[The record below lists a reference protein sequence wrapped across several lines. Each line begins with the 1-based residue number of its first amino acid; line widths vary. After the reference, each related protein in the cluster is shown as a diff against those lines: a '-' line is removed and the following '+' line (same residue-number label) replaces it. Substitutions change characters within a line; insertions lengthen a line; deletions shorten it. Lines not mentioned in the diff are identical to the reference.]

1 MKNFVLSLAFI
12 SALALTGCSDQEK
25 QGAADVSAGKALAE
39 QECKGCHGLDGKGA
53 APGIPN
59 LAGQEERYLIEAL
72 NEYRDGKR
80 THAALR
86 EVTAKMSAAQ
96 ARNVAAYYASLPP
109 ISPASDVETF
119 SPYENGKKRAA
130 ACMPCHGE
138 DGNSKTPGTPSL
150 AGQQARYLVIAIQEY
165 LTGARAHEPA
175 PMHSLVRDMDHLDL
189 ETIALFF
196 ASQTPAERAAPPFGD
211 PKAGEPLSAPCGGC
225 HGSHGVSSN
234 ASTPT
239 LAAQDG
245 RYLVEATKAYRQKT
259 RRDAAMNRAVA
270 GLSDADIENLAA
282 YYAVQKSRPAEQGQ
296 MLVQE
301 LTEKCNRCHGA
312 DVKNAAMAI
321 PNIRGQDKDYLIM
334 ALEAYRDDKRE
345 SSVMHKMSLPYA
357 DAVIEAIASFYATR
371 PAK

>member
-1 MKNFVLSLAFI
+1 MRYSVLPLAFI
-12 SALALTGCSDQEK
+12 SALALTGCSDQGK
-25 QGAADVSAGKALAE
+25 QANADLNAGKALAE
-39 QECKGCHGLDGKGA
+39 QECKGCHGLDGRGA

-59 LAGQEERYLIEAL
+59 LAGQNERYLIEAL

-80 THAALR
+80 IHAALR
-86 EVTAKMSAAQ
+86 EVTAKMSEAQ

-109 ISPASDVETF
+109 ISAAADVKTF
-119 SPYENGKKRAA
+119 SPYETGKRHAA
-130 ACMPCHGE
+130 ACATCHGE

-150 AGQQARYLVIAIQEY
+150 AGQQPRYLANAMADY
-165 LTGARAHEPA
+165 LTGAREHEPA
-175 PMHSLVRDMDHLDL
+175 PMHSLVRDMNKMDF
-189 ETIALFF
+189 ESMALFF
-196 ASQTPAERAAPPFGD
+196 ASQAPAERPAPPFGD

-225 HGSHGVSSN
+225 HGSHGVSTD

-245 RYLVEATKAYRQKT
+245 QYLVEATKAYRQKT
-259 RRDAAMNRAVA
+259 RRNAAMNRATA

-296 MLVQE
+296 MLIQE

-312 DVKNAAMAI
+312 DVSNPALPI

-334 ALEAYRDDKRE
+334 ALGQA
-345 SSVMHKMSLPYA
+345 HKLY
-357 DAVIEAIASFYATR
+357 DAQDELTFC
-371 PAK
+371 